1 MSQSAEQPRRSVSCS
16 NGRTLTV
23 RAHAGIDR
31 CLLLLLLLLPPAPAA
46 NTVRYF
52 YHGEQALE
60 PMDRQC
66 YVIDTPREGPFFLS
80 VPSLASFIDS

>member
-1 MSQSAEQPRRSVSCS
+1 MVSILLQR
-16 NGRTLTV
+16 RTLTV

-31 CLLLLLLLLPPAPAA
+31 CLLLLLLPAPAA

-60 PMDRQC
+60 PMVRQR